1 MSEMYTVKEVA
12 EKLKISEGT
21 MRNYLSSGKIKY
33 VKFLGNVRIT
43 KEEIEKH
50 IKPAVKEDKLNE
62 W

>member
-21 MRNYLSSGKIKY
+21 VRNYLSSGKVKY

-43 KEEIEKH
+43 KEELEKH
-50 IKPAVKEDKLNE
+50 IKPWDKENKQNDK
-62 W
+62 